1 MRDDFNIKIKEIL
14 ARRVGMQCS
23 NPNCRK
29 LTCGPRDTPTKAV
42 NIGVAAHITAASA
55 RGPRYDKT
63 ISSRE
68 RKSIENGIW
77 LCQNC
82 AKLIDSDM
90 ERYPIGVLREWKHL
104 SEEAARLEV
113 EGTVATKRSEGL
125 SDVDLIKFYAQCF
138 DRPAFQ
144 DPFRQEG
151 SMEAFDKA
159 IEDTIV
165 ALNTGCLR
173 ARDGAILSHSKGKV
187 YLSNVEWRQ
196 KMDVIVDMLR
206 AIRSRYKLAVKQSEI
221 QVGGSDSR
229 NSWYFIRDARVA
241 HWMDQTRGELMGVFA
256 EICQEA
262 GVRVPTFPHRFLS
275 RLETQPE

>member
-1 MRDDFNIKIKEIL
+1 
-14 ARRVGMQCS
+14 
-23 NPNCRK
+23 
-29 LTCGPRDTPTKAV
+29 
-42 NIGVAAHITAASA
+42 
-55 RGPRYDKT
+55 
-63 ISSRE
+63 
-68 RKSIENGIW
+68 
-77 LCQNC
+77 
-82 AKLIDSDM
+82 M

-138 DRPAFQ
+138 VRPAFQ